1 MEETQTQNTQP
12 KWLRAKQIANKYG
25 IALSTVWYWSSIG
38 KISRPTAKLGA
49 RCSVWSEDVIDK
61 DMKKLVT
68 ESTETE
74 VSEVSNG

>member
-1 MEETQTQNTQP
+1 MEETNTQNTQP

-25 IALSTVWYWSSIG
+25 IALSTVWYWSSIN
-38 KISRPTAKLGA
+38 KLPRPTAKLGA

-61 DMKKLVT
+61 AMKELIT
-68 ESTETE
+68 ESDTTE

>member
-1 MEETQTQNTQP
+1 MEDTQTHSQP
-12 KWLRAKQIANKYG
+12 KWLRAKQIADKYG